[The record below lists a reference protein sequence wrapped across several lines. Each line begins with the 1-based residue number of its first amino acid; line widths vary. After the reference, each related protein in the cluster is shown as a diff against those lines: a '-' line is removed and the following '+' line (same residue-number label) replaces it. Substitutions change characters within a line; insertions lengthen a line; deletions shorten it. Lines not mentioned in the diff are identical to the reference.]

1 MSIAAIHHLSTVER
15 RRSAVRTLLSVL
27 RLAPPP
33 ETETVHDRLG
43 DGGAEEPRGGGRFL
57 IYVWAYEQGAA
68 SKRRMGV
75 LAPRPPDVNNGDP
88 PQPCDNGVDGKKEQD
103 VLVPW
108 VLQRDQP
115 KAKRQ
120 QQPAPDLGIEAGGQ
134 QEAEA
139 EPQVLHR
146 YYHLFVE
153 GELRQLVLD
162 AANEE
167 GFHMVTDDPNSST
180 DHPSAG
186 KKYLRIVAEGWE
198 ADNWWIEGQVGIS

>member
-27 RLAPPP
+27 RLAPPLGA
-33 ETETVHDRLG
+33 VYDRLRG
-43 DGGAEEPRGGGRFL
+43 DGGTEEPRGGGRFL
-57 IYVWAYEQGAA
+57 IYVWAYEQGAG

-75 LAPRPPDVNNGDP
+75 LAPRPPDDNNGDRA
-88 PQPCDNGVDGKKEQD
+88 QPSNNGVDGKKEQD

-115 KAKRQ
+115 KTKRQ
-120 QQPAPDLGIEAGGQ
+120 QQPAPDPEVEAGGQ

-162 AANEE
+162 AANDE
-167 GFHMVTDDPNSST
+167 GFHIVTDDPNSST

-186 KKYLRIVAEGWE
+186 NKYLRIVAEGWE